1 MIFNPQCRTLVSNP
15 RSLCMKEYETAIDN
29 KRLKTDVW
37 KKIFK
42 EFGYYKVL
50 CISCIMMGWIVGT
63 LGIVQPKITKYVF
76 DVFVAGHDFT
86 AFVPFIIFIIGF
98 IFFTTFQTFFFI
110 RTVSRLEIRMCH
122 RLRIQCFNKLQS
134 LSLAFYDKN
143 AVGSLMARMSSD
155 INKLSSIV
163 AHSITNLFRGSW
175 MIIAI
180 TIAMCSE
187 NIKLAGIALISVPVI
202 FLFTVYVRQKVL
214 KAQRLVRKLNA
225 QLTAAYNE
233 DIQGAK
239 TTKTLVREEY
249 NAKEFLTKTE
259 DMKRASITGIIISS
273 FLMPAVQCIGTLGT
287 SLMVVY
293 GGSAVLAQTIS
304 LGVLAAFFSYITR
317 LNMPLGEAA
326 DLFSELISAQAA
338 AERIFELLE
347 EKSEIQDKE
356 EVIKKYGTSLHPTD
370 ALRPVIKGA
379 VEFKDVSFWYK
390 EEEPVLSGFNLSVQ
404 AGQTIALVGATGAGK
419 STIVNLFCRFYEPK
433 SGCILVDGI
442 DYTDMP
448 ENWIHEHLGY
458 VLQSPHLFSG
468 TIAENIRYGNLEAS
482 EEDIIKAATMVGAHD
497 FITSMEKGY
506 ETPVG
511 EGGSFLSTGQKQLI
525 SFARVLVRN
534 PRLFVLDEAT
544 SSIDT
549 ETEQKIQ
556 KAIATVLA
564 GRTSFVVAHRLSTIR
579 NADKIL
585 VVEKGSIIEC
595 GTHEMLMQQKGQYYR
610 LYTQQFMSEQQQS
623 LHIMQ

>member
-1 MIFNPQCRTLVSNP
+1 
-15 RSLCMKEYETAIDN
+15 MKEYETAIDN

-76 DVFVAGHDFT
+76 DIFVAGHDFT

-433 SGCILVDGI
+433 RGCILVDGI

-585 VVEKGSIIEC
+585 VIEKGSIIEC

>member
-1 MIFNPQCRTLVSNP
+1 MIFNPQCRTLVSNT
-15 RSLCMKEYETAIDN
+15 RSLCMKEHETAIDN

-50 CISCIMMGWIVGT
+50 CIGCIMMGWIVGT

-86 AFVPFIIFIIGF
+86 AFTPFIIFIIGF

-180 TIAMCSE
+180 TIAMCNE

-379 VEFKDVSFWYK
+379 VEFKNVSFWYK

>member
-1 MIFNPQCRTLVSNP
+1 MIFNPQCRTLVSNT

-50 CISCIMMGWIVGT
+50 CIGCIMMGWIVGT

-86 AFVPFIIFIIGF
+86 AFTPFIIFIIGF

-180 TIAMCSE
+180 TIAMCNE

-259 DMKRASITGIIISS
+259 DMKHASITGIIISS

-433 SGCILVDGI
+433 RGCILVDGI

-544 SSIDT
+544 SSVDT

-610 LYTQQFMSEQQQS
+610 LYTQQFIAEERKS
-623 LHIMQ
+623 LLMI